1 MFPIGK
7 GAALSKFQK
16 FLLFLNKDASKAK
29 VKGAAERLLPS
40 FYDDKVG
47 HPFDQT
53 CVSQFH
59 QKTPQIERWCS
70 QYIYTKHQMLQ
81 FSTHI
86 GYIVKCNVA
95 IEEIVLNANIGV
107 RKKRMENCFLYNLGQ
122 NVST

>member
-16 FLLFLNKDASKAK
+16 FLSFLNKDASKAE

-40 FYDDKVG
+40 FDDDKVG

-70 QYIYTKHQMLQ
+70 QTSDAATFHSYRVYYEVQCCNGRNCLKCKYWRQKEKNGKL
-81 FSTHI
+81 FS
-86 GYIVKCNVA
+86 
-95 IEEIVLNANIGV
+95 L
-107 RKKRMENCFLYNLGQ
+107 
-122 NVST
+122 